1 MKNLHHLNSKKI
13 LIYGYGKTGKSLFR
27 FFKKNLNSKVKVFD
41 DNLTINKKY
50 VIKNV
55 VKFNADYI
63 FLSPGINIYNNKY
76 SKYLKRNKKKI
87 LTDIDLFCSL
97 LNETNKVI
105 GVTGTNGKS
114 TYCKI
119 LSYILKKNNIKS
131 KIVGNFGLP
140 VLNNNIKAKNRVFI
154 VELSSYQLDYSN
166 QIKLDKAI
174 ILNMS
179 PDHLDRHDT
188 MSNYVKAKFKI
199 FRFLKQKNHINGVA
213 NDLNSNLV
221 YKKKASKTINIS
233 KFNNDVCLDKKFLKL
248 FLDKFK
254 IKNYKL
260 QKNEINLPHR
270 NEIIRN
276 YKNFIFINDSK
287 STNSA
292 SLKYSLSKYDNII
305 LICGGLIKKGDNW
318 QLGKLK
324 KKIKITYI
332 IGKEPAKIIYSLKK
346 QKIKYFVSEKLSKTI
361 DIIKEKY
368 LNHEKK
374 NKIKVNILFSP
385 GTSSYDQYKNFEMR
399 GNHFKKLIN
408 AF

>member
-1 MKNLHHLNSKKI
+1 MKNLHQLNSKKI
-13 LIYGYGKTGKSLFR
+13 LIYGFGKTGKSLFR
-27 FFKKNLNSKVKVFD
+27 FFKKNLNSNVKVFD

-76 SKYLKRNKKKI
+76 AKYLKRNGKKI

-97 LNETNKVI
+97 LDETNKVI

-140 VLNNNIKAKNRVFI
+140 VLSNNIKAKNCVFI
-154 VELSSYQLDYSN
+154 LELSSYQLDYSN

-179 PDHLDRHDT
+179 PDHLDRHNT
-188 MSNYVKAKFKI
+188 MSNYVKTKFKI
-199 FRFLKQKNHINGVA
+199 FGFLKQKNHINGVA

-233 KFNNDVCLDKKFLKL
+233 KFNNDICQNKKFLKL
-248 FLDKFK
+248 FLENFK
-254 IKNYKL
+254 IKNYKFP
-260 QKNEINLPHR
+260 KSKIDLPHR

-324 KKIKITYI
+324 KKLKITYI

-346 QKIKYFVSEKLSKTI
+346 QKIKYFVSERLPKTI

-368 LNHEKK
+368 LNHKKK

>member
-1 MKNLHHLNSKKI
+1 MKNLHQLNSKKI
-13 LIYGYGKTGKSLFR
+13 LIYGFGKTGKSLFR
-27 FFKKNLNSKVKVFD
+27 FFKKNLNSNVKVFD

-76 SKYLKRNKKKI
+76 AKYLKRNGKKI

-97 LNETNKVI
+97 LDETNKVI

-140 VLNNNIKAKNRVFI
+140 VLSNNIKAKNCVFI
-154 VELSSYQLDYSN
+154 LELSSYQLDYSN

-179 PDHLDRHDT
+179 PDHLDRHNT
-188 MSNYVKAKFKI
+188 MSNYVKTKFKI
-199 FRFLKQKNHINGVA
+199 FGFLKQKNHINGVA

-233 KFNNDVCLDKKFLKL
+233 KFNNDICRNKKFLKL
-248 FLDKFK
+248 FLENFK
-254 IKNYKL
+254 IKNYKFP
-260 QKNEINLPHR
+260 KSKIDLPHR
-270 NEIIRN
+270 NEIIRY

-324 KKIKITYI
+324 KKLKITYI

-346 QKIKYFVSEKLSKTI
+346 QKIKYFVSERLPKTI

-368 LNHEKK
+368 LNHKKK

>member
-1 MKNLHHLNSKKI
+1 MKNLYQLNSKKI
-13 LIYGYGKTGKSLFR
+13 LIYGFGKTGKSLFR
-27 FFKKNLNSKVKVFD
+27 FFKKNLNSNVKVFD

-76 SKYLKRNKKKI
+76 AKYLKRNGKKI

-97 LNETNKVI
+97 LDETNKVI

-140 VLNNNIKAKNRVFI
+140 VLSNNIKAKNCVFI
-154 VELSSYQLDYSN
+154 LELSSYQLDYSN

-179 PDHLDRHDT
+179 PDHLDRHNT
-188 MSNYVKAKFKI
+188 MSNYVKTKFKI
-199 FRFLKQKNHINGVA
+199 FGFLKQKNHINGVA

-233 KFNNDVCLDKKFLKL
+233 KFNNDICRNKKFLKL
-248 FLDKFK
+248 FLENFK
-254 IKNYKL
+254 IKNYKFP
-260 QKNEINLPHR
+260 KSKIDLPHR

-324 KKIKITYI
+324 KKLKITYI
-332 IGKEPAKIIYSLKK
+332 IGKEPSKIIYSLKK
-346 QKIKYFVSEKLSKTI
+346 QKIKYFVSERLPKTI

-368 LNHEKK
+368 LNHKKK

>member
-76 SKYLKRNKKKI
+76 TEYLRRNKKKI
-87 LTDIDLFCSL
+87 FTDIDLFCSL
-97 LNETNKVI
+97 LDKTNKVI

-119 LSYILKKNNIKS
+119 LNYILKKNNIKS

-140 VLNNNIKAKNRVFI
+140 VLNNIKVKNCVFI

-166 QIKLDKAI
+166 HIILDKAI

-179 PDHLDRHDT
+179 PDHLDRHNT
-188 MSNYVKAKFKI
+188 MSNYVKTKFRI
-199 FRFLKQKNHINGVA
+199 FGFLKQKNYINGVA
-213 NDLNSNLV
+213 NDLNSNSV
-221 YKKKASKTINIS
+221 YKKKANKTIDIG
-233 KFNNDVCLDKKFLKL
+233 KFNKDICQTKRFLKI
-248 FLDKFK
+248 FLDNFK
-254 IKNYKL
+254 IKNYKFP
-260 QKNEINLPHR
+260 KSKVVLPHR
-270 NEIIRN
+270 NEIIRY

-292 SLKYSLSKYDNII
+292 SLKYSLSKYNNII
-305 LICGGLIKKGDNW
+305 LICGGSIKKGDNW
-318 QLGKLK
+318 QLGNLK
-324 KKIKITYI
+324 KKIKTAYI
-332 IGKEPAKIIYSLKK
+332 IGIEPAKIIYSLKK
-346 QKIKYFVSEKLSKTI
+346 QKIKYHVSEKLSNTI
-361 DIIKEKY
+361 SIIKKIY
-368 LNHEKK
+368 VKDNTCKK
-374 NKIKVNILFSP
+374 KLTILFSP

>member
-1 MKNLHHLNSKKI
+1 M
-13 LIYGYGKTGKSLFR
+13 
-27 FFKKNLNSKVKVFD
+27 
-41 DNLTINKKY
+41 
-50 VIKNV
+50 
-55 VKFNADYI
+55 
-63 FLSPGINIYNNKY
+63 
-76 SKYLKRNKKKI
+76 
-87 LTDIDLFCSL
+87 
-97 LNETNKVI
+97 
-105 GVTGTNGKS
+105 
-114 TYCKI
+114 
-119 LSYILKKNNIKS
+119 
-131 KIVGNFGLP
+131 
-140 VLNNNIKAKNRVFI
+140 
-154 VELSSYQLDYSN
+154 
-166 QIKLDKAI
+166 
-174 ILNMS
+174 
-179 PDHLDRHDT
+179 
-188 MSNYVKAKFKI
+188 
-199 FRFLKQKNHINGVA
+199 
-213 NDLNSNLV
+213 

-248 FLDKFK
+248 FLDNFK

-260 QKNEINLPHR
+260 QKSEINLPHR

>member
-1 MKNLHHLNSKKI
+1 MIDIHQLNSKKI
-13 LIYGYGKTGKSLFR
+13 LIYGYGKTGKSLFS
-27 FFKKNLNSKVKVFD
+27 FFKKNLNSNVKVFD
-41 DNLTINKKY
+41 DNLIINKKY

-55 VKFNADYI
+55 VNFNADYI

-76 SKYLKRNKKKI
+76 TKYLKRNKKKI
-87 LTDIDLFCSL
+87 FTDIDLFCSL
-97 LNETNKVI
+97 LDKTNKVI

-119 LSYILKKNNIKS
+119 LNYILKKNNIKS

-140 VLNNNIKAKNRVFI
+140 VLNNNIKVKNCVFI

-166 QIKLDKAI
+166 QIRLDKAI

-179 PDHLDRHDT
+179 PDHLDRHNT
-188 MSNYVKAKFKI
+188 MSNYVKTKFRI
-199 FRFLKQKNHINGVA
+199 FGFLKQKNYINGVA
-213 NDLNSNLV
+213 NYLNSNSV
-221 YKKKASKTINIS
+221 YKKKANKTINIG
-233 KFNNDVCLDKKFLKL
+233 KFNKDICQNKKFLRL
-248 FLDKFK
+248 FLDNFK
-254 IKNYKL
+254 IKNYEFPKS
-260 QKNEINLPHR
+260 KVVLPHR

>member
-1 MKNLHHLNSKKI
+1 MKNLHQLNSKKI
-13 LIYGYGKTGKSLFR
+13 LIYGFGKTGKSLFR
-27 FFKKNLNSKVKVFD
+27 FFKKNLNSNVKVFD

-140 VLNNNIKAKNRVFI
+140 VLSNNIKAKNCVFI
-154 VELSSYQLDYSN
+154 LELSSYQLDYSN

-179 PDHLDRHDT
+179 PDHLDRHNT
-188 MSNYVKAKFKI
+188 MSNYVKTKFKI
-199 FRFLKQKNHINGVA
+199 FGFLKQKNHINGVA

-233 KFNNDVCLDKKFLKL
+233 KFNNDICQNKKFLKL
-248 FLDKFK
+248 FLENFK
-254 IKNYKL
+254 IKNYKFP
-260 QKNEINLPHR
+260 KSKIDLPHR

-324 KKIKITYI
+324 KKLKITYI

-346 QKIKYFVSEKLSKTI
+346 QKIKYFVSERLPKTI

-368 LNHEKK
+368 LNHKKK